1 MRMEFYGTPAME
13 RDEAGRHRRLAEHEV
28 SVSIED
34 GGQARIMEFDS
45 PGEEGIFVRIQS
57 WSESKEHGAMDLLM
71 GRRVRVTIEVID

>member
-1 MRMEFYGTPAME
+1 MRTTFYGTPVMA
-13 RDEAGRHRRLAEHEV
+13 RDEAGRYRRLAEHEV
-28 SVSIED
+28 PVSIED